1 VIAAGVPPA
10 RVTLLRKALIAALKD
25 QELLAEAAKMRLD
38 IDPVSGEELQALVEK
53 VYAAPP
59 PIIARAADA
68 LIYRP
73 PS

>member
-1 VIAAGVPPA
+1 
-10 RVTLLRKALIAALKD
+10 
-25 QELLAEAAKMRLD
+25 MRLD

-59 PIIARAADA
+59 HIITRAADA